1 MLLTRWQFGKKKLF
15 DLTAPRA
22 KNDEL
27 SGLGPGKTSMDR
39 GKEEEAEEEGG
50 RAVEL
55 NLLNCL
61 KEAISPVVG
70 DIACQQNHV

>member
-1 MLLTRWQFGKKKLF
+1 M
-15 DLTAPRA
+15 
-22 KNDEL
+22 
-27 SGLGPGKTSMDR
+27 
-39 GKEEEAEEEGG
+39 EEEEEGEEGG